1 MQIRIYCSITMDI
14 IHWIRMKEI
23 DKGMRSQKNASG
35 SLLHFLQL
43 SQSPTFTVF
52 APNRH
57 QVRCTIL
64 RDTMALTHLA
74 AAFPIPVFS
83 CPLVRFPSI
92 LAPAFLF
99 LSHLVLFCRVPIP
112 SPVVLAIREE
122 GRHPVDRRTTS
133 AGLGGLNRQ

>member
-1 MQIRIYCSITMDI
+1 
-14 IHWIRMKEI
+14 MKEI
-23 DKGMRSQKNASG
+23 DKGMRSQKKASG
-35 SLLHFLQL
+35 SLLHFLKIA
-43 SQSPTFTVF
+43 SITVF

-83 CPLVRFPSI
+83 CPLVRFLSI

-133 AGLGGLNRQ
+133 AGQGGLNR